1 MVGNPIEFSNGICA
15 AIVEDDSEIL
25 KYLNSKFL
33 NSISEN
39 KDKIINHIWNIGGVV
54 QLEDSIKYN

>member
-15 AIVEDDSEIL
+15 GIVEDDSEIL